1 MERVKS
7 EIFQS
12 VAFRN
17 LEDTLRKLNL
27 GEPLHTH
34 GIGGSL
40 LAFFAT
46 HIFEH
51 WQRQVV
57 LIASEEDQAE
67 KLRDDCA
74 VIAGEQN
81 VRFYGARPGHQAQ
94 SLDMSSSIAQIE
106 TLKALAGGKHCII
119 VGSSNS
125 IAGKVPSPEK
135 FNEKIIEV
143 ELNRDHDFQELIE
156 RLEQIGFERKNFV
169 ETYGDF
175 AVRGGIIDLF
185 SYVGENP
192 VRIEFWG
199 DTVESIREFDLLSQ
213 RSIRELKLASIV
225 PKLTTDNTE
234 DAQMGTDSLFN
245 YLAKDAVVILN
256 EPEII
261 KREIEELSKEGV
273 TNLFT
278 CEEIFQQI
286 NRFVI
291 VNNSNFMATESEIST
306 GRLRP
311 CGSTDPA
318 GALDSN
324 PDELVTDPP
333 VDRPMESHRQKSN
346 ILLDFHSQP
355 QPSFNSSIS
364 LLVDHLAKLE
374 NEGYR
379 IFLASDTKEETER
392 LKELIDEVGTAP
404 DKPGLDSRRKIDD
417 SDASI
422 VNNPYSLHPT
432 FLSETIHSGFIYHP
446 SKIAVFTEH
455 EIFGRLKKR
464 GGIKRRRFKGF
475 SQKELRQLK
484 RGDYVVHVD
493 HGIGEFAGL
502 TKIKI
507 GNVEQ
512 EVMKVLFLEKDTL
525 YVNLSFIN
533 RVQKYSSQEGHVPKL
548 TRLGTLDWER
558 MKAKAKRRIKDI
570 ARELIALY
578 AKRKQEK
585 GTAFSPDSHWQKELE
600 ASFMYEDT
608 IDQAAATLDVKRDM
622 ESFSPMDRLICGD
635 VGFGKTEVALRA
647 AFKAVMEGKQVAI
660 LVPTTILALQH
671 YNTFLDRLNRYTT
684 RIENITRFKSKKDQS
699 RIVEE
704 MKKGSIDI
712 VIGTHRLLSKDIGFK
727 DLGLLIID
735 EEHRFGV
742 SAKEKLRQLKSSVDT
757 LALTATPIPRT
768 LHFSL
773 IGARDLSL
781 INTPPRNRIPIITEI
796 IPASDGKITQRQIIR
811 EAILKELHRGGQ
823 IYFVHD
829 RVQNID
835 VIVDQVK
842 SQVPEAR
849 VHVAHGQMT
858 GHQLEKTMLDFLE
871 KKYDVLVC
879 TKIIESGLDI
889 PNVNTIIVNRADR
902 FGLAELYQ
910 LRGRVGRSNI
920 QAYAYLLV
928 PPLSVLPKYTL
939 RRLSAIEEFTELGS
953 GFNLSMRDLEIRGAG
968 NLLGAEQSG
977 FIMEMGFEMYER
989 IVREAVDELK
999 QEEFRELFQD
1009 SPPEAEP
1016 KAHQPRAE
1024 ETPMAQSITP
1034 EQNVKIETGILK
1046 AETVIDADI
1055 EALIPD
1061 FYVES
1066 DTERLD
1072 LYRRLYKATQEEE
1085 LLSMRSELKDRFGEY
1100 PEEVENLFR
1109 LVEVRL
1115 LSSRAGFPRVSLKEN
1130 ILTITLPDESNKQF
1144 YGISGEDDSPF
1155 QLLIKKI
1162 TSEKRKDVQLKQVG
1176 KELLLQMNLHQ
1187 IEKRIDKM
1195 NEIKHKVM
1203 EMTSLTL

>member
-12 VAFRN
+12 AVFLN
-17 LEDTLRKLNL
+17 LEDALNNLKL
-27 GEPLHTH
+27 GEPVHTQ
-34 GIGGSL
+34 GVSGSL
-40 LAFFAT
+40 PAFLAT
-46 HIFEH
+46 YVFEH
-51 WQRQVV
+51 RQCQVV
-57 LIASEEDQAE
+57 LIASDEDRAE
-67 KLRDDCA
+67 KLRDDC
-74 VIAGEQN
+74 VVLAGELN
-81 VRFYGARPGHQAQ
+81 VRFFGARPDHQAQ
-94 SLDMSSSIAQIE
+94 MLDMSSSIAQIE
-106 TLKALAGGKHCII
+106 TLNALTTGKSFIVVASPKSII
-119 VGSSNS
+119 E
-125 IAGKVPSPEK
+125 KVPPTDK
-135 FNEKIIEV
+135 FSKTIIEI
-143 ELNRDHDFQELIE
+143 ENHHEYHFNKLIE
-156 RLEQIGFERKNFV
+156 QLEQTGFERKNFI

-175 AVRGGIIDLF
+175 AVRGGIIDVF
-185 SYVGENP
+185 PYVGENP
-192 VRIEFWG
+192 IRFEFWG
-199 DTVESIREFDLLSQ
+199 DTVESIREFDVLSQ
-213 RSIRELKLASIV
+213 RSIQELKSASIV
-225 PKLTTDNTE
+225 PNLTTDDTKKT
-234 DAQMGTDSLFN
+234 QICTDSLFN
-245 YLAKDAVVILN
+245 YLAKDAIVILD
-256 EPEII
+256 EPETI
-261 KREIEELSKEGV
+261 KREIEELLREGITHV
-273 TNLFT
+273 LSF
-278 CEEIFQQI
+278 EEIIQHTQNFFTI
-286 NRFVI
+286 H
-291 VNNSNFMATESEIST
+291 NSYFRTSESEIT
-306 GRLRP
+306 
-311 CGSTDPA
+311 
-318 GALDSN
+318 
-324 PDELVTDPP
+324 
-333 VDRPMESHRQKSN
+333 
-346 ILLDFHSQP
+346 LDFQSQS
-355 QPSFNSSIS
+355 QPSFNGSVN

-374 NEGYR
+374 SEGYK
-379 IFLASDTKEETER
+379 IFLSCDTKDEAER
-392 LKELIDEVGTAP
+392 LKELIEEAVTKP
-404 DKPGLDSRRKIDD
+404 DQPRTDPRFKIQDSSAHI
-417 SDASI
+417 AHPI
-422 VNNPYSLHPT
+422 AYINPV
-432 FLSETIHSGFIYHP
+432 FVSEAVHSGFIYHP
-446 SKIAVFTEH
+446 SKIAVLTEH

-464 GGIKRRRFKGF
+464 GGTKRRRFKGF

-502 TKIKI
+502 TKIKV

-525 YVNLSFIN
+525 YVNLNFIN

-548 TRLGTLDWER
+548 TKLGAPDWER
-558 MKAKAKRRIKDI
+558 MKAKAKSRIKDI
-570 ARELIALY
+570 ARDLIALY
-578 AKRKQEK
+578 AKRKQEQ

-608 IDQAAATLDVKRDM
+608 IDQATATLDVKHDM
-622 ESFSPMDRLICGD
+622 ESSSPMDRLICGD
-635 VGFGKTEVALRA
+635 VGFGKTEVAVRA
-647 AFKAVMEGKQVAI
+647 AFKAVMNGKQVAI

-684 RIENITRFKSKKDQS
+684 RVENITRFKSKKDQT

-742 SAKEKLRQLKSSVDT
+742 SAKEKLRQLKASVDT

-796 IPASDGKITQRQIIR
+796 IPATDGRRTQWQIIR
-811 EAILKELHRGGQ
+811 EAILKELHRSGQ

-835 VIVDQVK
+835 AIVEQVK
-842 SQVPEAR
+842 SHIPEAR
-849 VHVAHGQMT
+849 IHVAHGQMS

-889 PNVNTIIVNRADR
+889 PNVNTIIINRADR

-928 PPLSVLPKYTL
+928 PPISALPKHTL

-953 GFNLSMRDLEIRGAG
+953 GFNLAMRDLEIRGAG

-999 QEEFRELFQD
+999 QEEFKDVFQD
-1009 SPPEAEP
+1009 S
-1016 KAHQPRAE
+1016 
-1024 ETPMAQSITP
+1024 S
-1034 EQNVKIETGILK
+1034 LK
-1046 AETVIDADI
+1046 SQVDKKHETVNLKLETIIDADI

-1061 FYVES
+1061 FYIES

-1072 LYRRLYKATQEEE
+1072 LYRRLYKATTEEE
-1085 LLSMRSELKDRFGEY
+1085 LRSMREELKDRFGEY
-1100 PEEVENLFR
+1100 PEEVENLFQ
-1109 LVEVRL
+1109 LVELRTL
-1115 LSSRAGFPRVSLKEN
+1115 ASRAGFPKVSLKEN
-1130 ILTITLPDESNKQF
+1130 VLTIKLPDESDIQF
-1144 YGISGEDDSPF
+1144 YGETSGDNSPF
-1155 QLLIKKI
+1155 QRLIKKI
-1162 TSEKRKDVQLKQVG
+1162 ALEKRKDVQLKQAG
-1176 KELLLQMNLHQ
+1176 KELTIQ
-1187 IEKRIDKM
+1187 IILGIFKEAGKRIEEVKM
-1195 NEIKHKVM
+1195 KV
-1203 EMTSLTL
+1203 EEVSAAVSRLL